1 MMLRLR
7 TLKEGAIVEEIVEEN
22 FMNVET
28 FCSLSDFLV
37 FIFVYRRIS
46 QWMKKVARIMGI

>member
-1 MMLRLR
+1 MLRLR

-22 FMNVET
+22 FMNLEN

-46 QWMKKVARIMGI
+46 QWMKKVARIMCI

>member
-1 MMLRLR
+1 MMLRLQ
-7 TLKEGAIVEEIVEEN
+7 TLKEGAIVEEIVDEN
-22 FMNVET
+22 FMNLET